1 MELLKLL
8 SLYAKNLHV
17 KNIFVFFIL
26 LNLFNSF
33 CQGTEKYNEDSPK
46 MGEEVAR
53 YLKKYHIILYNL
65 LIKIEKEGG
74 VKKAK
79 LFDSQPEMWV
89 VLASDISEIS
99 YRAPDNV
106 SSYLEECQEDIFE
119 LLDPEDYIETPLKDD
134 NERSIEIYKLIE
146 NNLLEEAAL
155 GYDSLNIEDKEL
167 EGYLQKKLDEKFGSD
182 TIILNSDAQEEYI
195 MLNKDKLISFTKDN
209 LVLNFDKNGNTSE
222 SDFSKLKAIPKR
234 SIGTFEVVLNSQ
246 IQLSVNIN
254 DSLLVATKYSTSC
267 SKPLFVDLNENF
279 YFKTKN
285 GLPKAIVSYDSNLS
299 KKIVVIEKSYK
310 SEKTINGFLIYSD
323 EFKTYSNVVILKSD
337 KK

>member
-1 MELLKLL
+1 
-8 SLYAKNLHV
+8 LYAKNFHV
-17 KNIFVFFIL
+17 KNIFVFIII

-33 CQGTEKYNEDSPK
+33 SQASEKSKKEEVK
-46 MGEEVAR
+46 MYEEVAR
-53 YLKKYHIILYNL
+53 YLKKYHITLYNL
-65 LIKIEKEGG
+65 LIKIEKEGS
-74 VKKAK
+74 VKKSTM
-79 LFDSQPEMWV
+79 FDGQPEMWAI
-89 VLASDISEIS
+89 LADDL
-99 YRAPDNV
+99 DNV
-106 SSYLEECQEDIFE
+106 IDSAPEKVSIYLSIIQEQIYRI
-119 LLDPEDYIETPLKDD
+119 LDPDIEAKEKINLLLEK
-134 NERSIEIYKLIE
+134 
-146 NNLLEEAAL
+146 NLLEEAANEYKL
-155 GYDSLNIEDKEL
+155 LNWEEAEL
-167 EGYLQKKLDEKFGSD
+167 KNLIQKKLDEKFGSD
-182 TIILNSDAQEEYI
+182 TIILYSNILEEYI
-195 MLNKDKLISFTKDN
+195 IQNKDKLISFTKDN
-209 LVLNFDKNGNTSE
+209 LVLNFDKNGNSSE

-234 SIGTFEVVLNSQ
+234 SFGTFEVVLNSQ